1 MLIGEYKHTLDAK
14 KRVAVPAR
22 FRRELG
28 KKIILTRGFDKCLF
42 IYPTKEWD
50 KLSEKLKTLPIGK
63 SDTRNL
69 NRFMFSGAVPTDI
82 DTLGRI
88 VIPDFLKDFAGL
100 KTKVVMVGV
109 QDRAEV
115 WDEKTWN
122 SYKGNIAKRADDVA
136 EKLGDLG
143 VF

>member
-1 MLIGEYKHTLDAK
+1 MLIGEYKHTLDGK

-22 FRRELG
+22 FRKELG
-28 KKIILTRGFDKCLF
+28 KKIILTRGFDTCLF
-42 IYPTKEWD
+42 IYPLKEWS

-69 NRFMFSGAVPTDI
+69 NRFMFSGAVPSDI
-82 DTLGRI
+82 DSLGRI

-122 SYKGNIAKRADDVA
+122 SYKGRISKRADEVA

>member
-1 MLIGEYKHTLDAK
+1 MLIGEYKHTLDKK

-22 FRRELG
+22 FRKELG

-42 IYPTKEWD
+42 IYPLKEWS
-50 KLSEKLKTLPIGK
+50 KLSEKLETLPIGK

-82 DTLGRI
+82 DSLGRI

-109 QDRAEV
+109 HGRAEV

-122 SYKGNIAKRADDVA
+122 AYKGGISKKADDVA